1 MSTKTIELNQ
11 AIGTGLNWRRIRLIW
26 SGLKAGIVI
35 ALCWGLGQA
44 LMAGVSHA
52 IDWWRI
58 TRQTAANEFISTE
71 IQSLQLSIDT
81 GKNGALVL
89 VNAKD
94 LTLEQA
100 KRALI
105 YYINAYELE
114 KAKKETVFETVAEL
128 ALADQAV
135 AEIEK

>member
-11 AIGTGLNWRRIRLIW
+11 AIETGLNWRRLRLIW
-26 SGLKAGIVI
+26 SGLKCGIVI

-44 LMAGVSHA
+44 LMAGVSHTM
-52 IDWWRI
+52 DWWKI
-58 TRQTAANEFISTE
+58 TRQTAANEFIKDQIT
-71 IQSLQLSIDT
+71 SLNLSIDT
-81 GKNGALVL
+81 GKQGQLVL

-114 KAKKETVFETVAEL
+114 KAKKETIYQTVAEM
-128 ALADQAV
+128 ALADQDV
-135 AEIEK
+135 ETIQ